1 MNIFQLLAAVSGMN
15 KRVYL
20 YPLFLNYVITHVS
33 RQTKHSQEKYSYL
46 DVAVFY
52 KYEYDSQLF
61 D

>member
-1 MNIFQLLAAVSGMN
+1 MLLLMSQD
-15 KRVYL
+15 RL
-20 YPLFLNYVITHVS
+20 SI
-33 RQTKHSQEKYSYL
+33 SQEKYSYL